1 MTVHQQQVLRT
12 VQATADLS
20 ASSSRFKVVTV
31 DGTICSAA
39 LQLRAAGISW
49 TSAESGQGLSVA
61 YRGITKAMAGEAVTS
76 AGYPFKIANSG
87 FLVNA
92 TSGSTTFGRFAEAC
106 SSGDLVAVE
115 INFDTP
121 AINLLA

>member
-1 MTVHQQQVLRT
+1 MTVHQQQST
-12 VQATADLS
+12 VTVAAGADLS
-20 ASSSRFKVVTV
+20 ASSSRFKVITV

-49 TSAESGQGLSVA
+49 TSAESGQGITAVRA
-61 YRGITKAMAGEAVTS
+61 GITKAMAGEAVTS
-76 AGYPFKIANSG
+76 AGFPFKIANSG

-92 TSGSTTFGRFAEAC
+92 TSGSTTFGRFRETC
-106 SSGDLVAVE
+106 SSGDLVPVE
-115 INFDTP
+115 VNFATP